1 MYYYA
6 RSDTHYLL
14 YIYDMIR
21 NELLEKSNR
30 SIPEQDL
37 IHHVLDRSKET
48 SLRRHEK
55 VAYDAEGG
63 QGLCGWYNLLIRN
76 SSGTF
81 SKEQFAVFRA
91 VHKWRD
97 DLARRQDES
106 PLYIMSNSTLFDI
119 ARRLPPDPKALHS
132 TFSHNTSFA
141 AKRAITDLFKV
152 ITKARAESA
161 DGPSVV
167 DVLRRNGT
175 TNQIAVGTVAQ
186 TAFPQLKGNESESLL
201 DTQELVSEKSRLWGK
216 VALSS
221 RWEEGSAGTNNTGQ
235 PQRFAL
241 PWAHALG
248 NATVSAEQLAD
259 TTEVNAS
266 EKPEPPPQE
275 QARETKEPDTQ
286 FTLKAGVKRKAA
298 QSESESEEEEEDE
311 DGDEEEEEEDDAP
324 AASNAAA
331 PTVPAEE
338 EMSLIDSDAER
349 AAAKAAKKKAKKER
363 KAQRQA
369 EAQEKKAARGAQRE
383 ARREAKAA
391 KKAEK
396 KAQRTAEQKAAR
408 KLKKQQE
415 KGREEEGDEDEEDED
430 GGEDSEDE
438 QPFDYTQA
446 QSVLNA
452 KRSGGGAAAAG
463 TNHAAAPKFN
473 PYANAMMADGP
484 KPARR
489 MHGEKTGKSA
499 TFKK

>member
-37 IHHVLDRSKET
+37 ISHVLDRSKET

-55 VAYDAEGG
+55 ATYDAEGG

-132 TFSHNTSFA
+132 TFNHTTSFA
-141 AKRAITDLFKV
+141 AKREITDLFKT

-175 TNQIAVGTVAQ
+175 TNQMAVGTAAQ
-186 TAFPQLKGNESESLL
+186 AAFPQLKSNESENLL

-221 RWEEGSAGTNNTGQ
+221 RWEEGSMAANKAAQ

-248 NATVSAEQLAD
+248 NATVSTAQLAD
-259 TTEVNAS
+259 TTTEVNAPET

-275 QARETKEPDTQ
+275 QILETTKEPDAQ
-286 FTLKAGVKRKAA
+286 FTLRAGVKRKAAA
-298 QSESESEEEEEDE
+298 QSESESEDEEEDGE
-311 DGDEEEEEEDDAP
+311 DNDTPA
-324 AASNAAA
+324 AASNPA
-331 PTVPAEE
+331 VPAEE

-349 AAAKAAKKKAKKER
+349 AAAKAAKKKTKK
-363 KAQRQA
+363 
-369 EAQEKKAARGAQRE
+369 EKKAAREAQRA

-391 KKAEK
+391 KKKVEK
-396 KAQRTAEQKAAR
+396 KARWTAEQKAAR
-408 KLKKQQE
+408 KLAKQQRE
-415 KGREEEGDEDEEDED
+415 KGQEEEEEDDDGAKDTED
-430 GGEDSEDE
+430 DDD

-452 KRSGGGAAAAG
+452 RRAAATSASAG
-463 TNHAAAPKFN
+463 AAAPKFN

>member
-37 IHHVLDRSKET
+37 ISHVLDRSKET

-55 VAYDAEGG
+55 ATYDAEGG

-106 PLYIMSNSTLFDI
+106 PLYIMSNSTLFDV

-132 TFSHNTSFA
+132 TFNHTTSFA
-141 AKRAITDLFKV
+141 AKREITDLFKT

-175 TNQIAVGTVAQ
+175 TNQMAVGTAAQ
-186 TAFPQLKGNESESLL
+186 AAFPQLKSNESENLL

-221 RWEEGSAGTNNTGQ
+221 RWEEGSTGTNKTAQ

-248 NATVSAEQLAD
+248 NATLSTAQLAD
-259 TTEVNAS
+259 TTTEVNAPET
-266 EKPEPPPQE
+266 EKPEPPPPQE
-275 QARETKEPDTQ
+275 QTLETTKEPDAQ
-286 FTLKAGVKRKAA
+286 FTLRAGVKRKAA
-298 QSESESEEEEEDE
+298 TQSESESEDEEEDGE
-311 DGDEEEEEEDDAP
+311 DNDTP
-324 AASNAAA
+324 AASNAV
-331 PTVPAEE
+331 VPAEE

-349 AAAKAAKKKAKKER
+349 AAAKAAKKKTKK
-363 KAQRQA
+363 
-369 EAQEKKAARGAQRE
+369 EKKAAREAQRA

-391 KKAEK
+391 KKKTEK
-396 KAQRTAEQKAAR
+396 KARWTAEQKAAR
-408 KLKKQQE
+408 KLAKQQQE
-415 KGREEEGDEDEEDED
+415 KGQEEEDAATHEEEDDD
-430 GGEDSEDE
+430 GGKDTEDDDDD

-452 KRSGGGAAAAG
+452 RRAAGGANTA
-463 TNHAAAPKFN
+463 AAAPKFN